1 MKPLRPTQT
10 ALFAMALLASAT
22 ISHAAVLDPA
32 TFKPLV
38 EQFNAMATENLW
50 EKARWCV
57 TEFGQK

>member
-1 MKPLRPTQT
+1 
-10 ALFAMALLASAT
+10 MALLASAT

-38 EQFNAMATENLW
+38 EQFNAMATGNLW

>member
-1 MKPLRPTQT
+1 MKAARVLLRATV
-10 ALFAMALLASAT
+10 AMALLASAT

-38 EQFNAMATENLW
+38 EQFNAMATGNLW